1 LEVCPMYAL
10 VIDDSRAMRR
20 ILGKIVLR
28 LGFDVL
34 EAENGVEGWKQLEAN
49 AGEIEVVLVDW
60 NMPVMNGLEFV
71 KTVRANDDYR
81 NHKLV
86 MVTTETEPNQ
96 MVRALLAGVDEF
108 VMKPFTEDI
117 LVEKLKLI
125 GVRINSSA
133 AAM

>member
-1 LEVCPMYAL
+1 MYAL